1 MFFAGNFKVA
11 LSVMCNV
18 PSNVENLNSHIILLK
33 YLTDVGEVEMA
44 IEHLKWI
51 RSNCSSNFENIMNE
65 LMASLSTSASLQHV
79 TKLIQYLHSQRLVDD
94 ANPWMKLMEI
104 YMLEFYFFKLVHPHC
119 KGGKND

>member
-1 MFFAGNFKVA
+1 MFFAGNFKAA
-11 LSVMCNV
+11 LSAMCNV
-18 PSNVENLNSHIILLK
+18 PSNVENLNSHVILLK

-94 ANPWMKLMEI
+94 ADPWMKLMGNV
-104 YMLEFYFFKLVHPHC
+104 YA
-119 KGGKND
+119 